1 MPGNLL
7 LLQSISSGAT
17 LATGHTTLGV
27 DTNGRAYLTDIGGV
41 VLDISARSVL
51 PFANATGNTSLSFP
65 PNANELTAV
74 VQISGAASARNLILP
89 ITDRLTNDLLRLR
102 INMGTTAGVSIDVK
116 NATSGGTSLTGS
128 SPFVTDGTGN
138 DNAFWTFQFDGT
150 EWKSLG
156 LVYPTL

>member
-1 MPGNLL
+1 
-7 LLQSISSGAT
+7 
-17 LATGHTTLGV
+17 
-27 DTNGRAYLTDIGGV
+27 
-41 VLDISARSVL
+41 
-51 PFANATGNTSLSFP
+51 
-65 PNANELTAV
+65 
-74 VQISGAASARNLILP
+74 
-89 ITDRLTNDLLRLR
+89 
-102 INMGTTAGVSIDVK
+102 MGTTAGVSIDVK